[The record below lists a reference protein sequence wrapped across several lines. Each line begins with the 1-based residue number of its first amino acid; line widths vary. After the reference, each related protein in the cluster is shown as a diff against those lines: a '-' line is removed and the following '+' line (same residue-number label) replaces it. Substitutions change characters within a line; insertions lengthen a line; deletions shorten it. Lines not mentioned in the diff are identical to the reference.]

1 MTELTIEMLTTSWYP
16 LDVRLSPDG
25 RRAAWVAA
33 PYGTEGEHEESAIW
47 VAAVGSSG
55 LGRRW
60 TFGGKDTTPRWSPD
74 GTMLAFLSDRAKRGT
89 AGLYVMPS
97 DGGEAEPRLV
107 RERAISAFAWSPDG
121 HKLAFS
127 APDEPDE
134 QDKRRERDRDDA
146 DVFGERWQAHRLWSL
161 ELASGE
167 VTPFDYGD
175 GHVVAFDWSPDG
187 STLAVLV
194 RPTPELD
201 TAIDGRICLVSA
213 AARDEPQRV
222 CVAPGADEVCFA
234 AGGHRLVFVA
244 YHERN
249 WVSAGTVWSVPATA
263 DSRPAVIGPTP
274 DEAACAVEV
283 HTVPGENRVII
294 RLAEGLETRLEW
306 CHPETGE
313 REVLWEA
320 DGDVACFDV
329 APGPILATAQSA
341 GRGPREVWIGT
352 TSSLQPV
359 SDHHSV
365 LKAVDLGI
373 AEDFSFTSP
382 DGWQLDGIV
391 IRPPAAGA
399 GPWPTIV
406 LPHGGPYGRSGR
418 EPHLGPLDWG
428 QWLASGGYA
437 VLMPNY
443 RGGLGRGQAF
453 AASVRGD
460 MGGAEW
466 RDVLAAVDAAVEGG
480 IADPERLGIGGWSQG
495 GFLSAWA
502 VTQTDRF
509 KAAVVGAGVT
519 DWSMLSLTSDVPSFE
534 ASLAGGIPWLEKS
547 RRHGDARS
555 PLVHAEAITTPVL
568 ILHGAGDERVPATQG
583 TGLHRA
589 LRGRDVP
596 VELVTYPR
604 EPHGVRERAHQADIL
619 RRVRAWY
626 DRWLGPDA

>member
-1 MTELTIEMLTTSWYP
+1 VTELTTEMLTTTWYP
-16 LDVRLSPDG
+16 LEVRLSPDG
-25 RRAAWVAA
+25 SRAAWVAA
-33 PYGTEGEHEESAIW
+33 PYGAEGEHDESAIW
-47 VAAVGSSG
+47 VATVGGSDP
-55 LGRRW
+55 GRRW
-60 TFGGKDTTPRWSPD
+60 TYGGKDATPRWSPD
-74 GTMLAFLSDRAKRGT
+74 GTKLAFLSDRAKRGT

-97 DGGEAEPRLV
+97 NGGEAEPRLV

-121 HKLAFS
+121 GRLAFS
-127 APDEPDE
+127 APDEPDDE
-134 QDKRRERDRDDA
+134 DKRREREHDDA
-146 DVFGERWQAHRLWSL
+146 EVFGERWKAHRLWSL
-161 ELASGE
+161 ELASGD
-167 VTPFDYGD
+167 VTALDHGD
-175 GHVVAFDWSPDG
+175 GHVVALDWSPDG

-213 AARDEPQRV
+213 AGDEPAQV
-222 CVAPGADEVCFA
+222 CAAPGADDVCFA

-249 WVSAGTVWSVPATA
+249 WVSAGTVWSVPARA
-263 DSRPAVIGPTP
+263 DSPSKVIGPKP

-283 HTVPGENRVII
+283 HRVPGEDRVVIGV
-294 RLAEGLETRLEW
+294 AEGLDTRLEW

-313 REVLWEA
+313 REVLWRAE
-320 DGDVACFDV
+320 GEVACFDV
-329 APGPILATAQSA
+329 GAGPVVATAQCA
-341 GRGPREVWIGT
+341 DRGPLEVWVGT
-352 TSSLQPV
+352 PSSLRCV

-365 LKAVDLGI
+365 LRAVAI
-373 AEDFSFTSP
+373 RTVEDFSFTSS
-382 DGWQLDGIV
+382 DGWELDGV
-391 IRPPAAGA
+391 LIRPPAAGA

-406 LPHGGPYGRSGR
+406 LLHGGPYGRSGR
-418 EPHLGPLDWG
+418 HLHLGPLDWG
-428 QWLASGGYA
+428 QWLAAAGYA

-466 RDVLAAVDAAVEGG
+466 RDVLVAVDAAVDAG

-534 ASLAGGIPWLEKS
+534 TALAGGTPWREES

-555 PLVHAEAITTPVL
+555 PLVHAEAITTPLL
-568 ILHGAGDERVPATQG
+568 ILHGAGDERVPTTQG

-589 LRGRDVP
+589 LRGGSVP

-604 EPHGVRERAHQADIL
+604 EPHSVRERAHQADIL

-626 DRWLGPDA
+626 DRWLTPSA

>member
-1 MTELTIEMLTTSWYP
+1 VTELTTEMLTTTWYP
-16 LDVRLSPDG
+16 IEVRLSPDG
-25 RRAAWVAA
+25 SRAAWVAA

-47 VAAVGSSG
+47 VASVEGTDP
-55 LGRRW
+55 GRRW
-60 TFGGKDTTPRWSPD
+60 TFGGKDTMPRWSPD
-74 GTMLAFLSDRAKRGT
+74 GTRLAFLSDRAKRGT
-89 AGLYVMPS
+89 AGLYVIPS
-97 DGGEAEPRLV
+97 DGGEAEPGVV

-121 HKLAFS
+121 GRLAFS

-134 QDKRRERDRDDA
+134 EDKRREREHDDA
-146 DVFGERWQAHRLWSL
+146 EVFGERWQAHRLWSL

-167 VTPFDYGD
+167 VTPLDHGD
-175 GHVVAFDWSPDG
+175 GHVVALDWSPDG
-187 STLAVLV
+187 ELLAVLV

-201 TAIDGRICLVSA
+201 TAIGGRICLVSA
-213 AARDEPQRV
+213 AGGDGPGQV
-222 CVAPGADEVCFA
+222 CAAPGADDVCFA

-249 WVSAGTVWSVPATA
+249 WVSAGTVWSVRARAGSAPT
-263 DSRPAVIGPTP
+263 VVGPRP
-274 DEAACAVEV
+274 DETACAVEL
-283 HTVPGENRVII
+283 HPVPGEDRVVIGV
-294 RLAEGLETRLEW
+294 AEGLDTRLEW

-313 REVLWEA
+313 REVLWRAE
-320 DGDVACFDV
+320 GEVACFDV
-329 APGPILATAQSA
+329 AQGPVLATAQCA
-341 GRGPREVWIGT
+341 ERGPLEVWVGT
-352 TSSLQPV
+352 PSSLRSV

-365 LKAVDLGI
+365 LKAVALSTV
-373 AEDFSFTSP
+373 EDFRFHSP
-382 DGWQLDGIV
+382 DGWELDGVV
-391 IRPPAAGA
+391 IPPQGAGA

-406 LPHGGPYGRSGR
+406 LLHGGPYGRSGR
-418 EPHLGPLDWG
+418 QLHLGPLDWG
-428 QWLASGGYA
+428 QWLAAAGYA

-480 IADPERLGIGGWSQG
+480 IADPERLGVGGWSQG

-534 ASLAGGIPWLEKS
+534 AALAGGIPWQEES

-555 PLVHAEAITTPVL
+555 PLVHAGAITTPLL

-583 TGLHRA
+583 SGLHRA
-589 LRGRDVP
+589 LRGGDVP

-626 DRWLGPDA
+626 DRWLSPEA